1 MGTSYGVRWLG
12 HVRPPWLFNV
22 AHEGSHTAIL
32 RKGFEDPEDH
42 FHCVDCIPVLLFDD
56 HQAGLSHFL
65 FGWKIVLTPL
75 ALCIILVVDSMFAHV
90 KDVLGVFQ

>member
-1 MGTSYGVRWLG
+1 
-12 HVRPPWLFNV
+12 LFDI
-22 AHEGSHTAIL
+22 AHEGSHTAVL
-32 RKGFEDPEDH
+32 GKGFEDPKDH
-42 FHCVDCIPVLLFDD
+42 FCCVDCIPASFFNDR
-56 HQAGLSHFL
+56 QAGLCHFL